1 MIYAD
6 KLSYEYKNKKGFIH
20 RRIETYNAL
29 NEVSFKI
36 EEGEI
41 VAFLGRNGA
50 GKSTL
55 IKILTGL
62 LQPSDGSLSIK
73 KYDIK
78 NNRYSYLRDIGV
90 VFGQRTQLWWEL
102 PVIDSLKLLKEIYG
116 ISDDDYNEQFYL
128 YKKYVDVDKIFKKQV
143 KNLSLGQRM
152 LCEVLAAFLHKPSI
166 VFLDEPTI
174 GLDSSVKND
183 IRKFI
188 LDFNNEHNTTII
200 MTTHDSIDIQS
211 LADRVIMLD
220 YGQKIYDGSLDSFM
234 ECYGGDKLLYLK
246 FSTDCDVME
255 IFKKVQKKSKY
266 EMEIVNAQEFTVK
279 IGSCLSDTTLFL
291 NEIKEII
298 DMVDCDITIREKNLD
313 SILASIYKDRRR
325 I

>member
-6 KLSYEYKNKKGFIH
+6 KLAYEYRNKKGFIH

-29 NEVSFKI
+29 KEVSFKI

-62 LQPSDGSLSIK
+62 LHPSGGTLSIK
-73 KYDIK
+73 NYDIK
-78 NNRYSYLRDIGV
+78 NNRYSYLKDIGV

-102 PVIDSLKLLKEIYG
+102 PVIDSLRLLKEIYG
-116 ISDDDYNEQFYL
+116 ISEEDYKKRLAL
-128 YKKYVDVDKIFKKQV
+128 YDKYVDVDNILKKQV
-143 KNLSLGQRM
+143 KSLSLGQRM
-152 LCEVLAAFLHKPSI
+152 LCEVLAAFLHEPSI

-174 GLDSSVKND
+174 GLDSSVKDD

-188 LDFNNEHNTTII
+188 LDFNREYNTTII

-220 YGQKIYDGSLDSFM
+220 YGEIIYDGSLNRFM
-234 ECYGGDKLLYLK
+234 ECYGGNKLLYLK
-246 FSTDCDVME
+246 FGANCNVKE
-255 IFKKVQKKSKY
+255 IFEIIKSKSNY
-266 EMEIVNAQEFTVK
+266 EVEEVNAQELVVK
-279 IGSCLSDTTLFL
+279 IGPCLNDTTHFL
-291 NEIKEII
+291 NDIEETINE
-298 DMVDCDITIREKNLD
+298 VECDITIREKNLD
-313 SILASIYKDRRR
+313 SILASIYKDRWH